1 MIFLYILKIFFT
13 MLHEQIFL
21 KYWLILYIFRIS
33 LCVTSPLSMNIKSLI
48 RKLLVSINQS
58 FSGYLIYF
66 YYNFFDR
73 TKEANMYEIMELE
86 QKQHVRKFFHK
97 SLLDSAYIWSRARL
111 AINIKQ
117 KYFWFLRKDKQGIKL
132 F

>member
-1 MIFLYILKIFFT
+1 
-13 MLHEQIFL
+13 
-21 KYWLILYIFRIS
+21 
-33 LCVTSPLSMNIKSLI
+33 MNIKSLI

-86 QKQHVRKFFHK
+86 RKQHVRKFFHK
-97 SLLDSAYIWSRARL
+97 ILLNSEYI
-111 AINIKQ
+111 
-117 KYFWFLRKDKQGIKL
+117 
-132 F
+132 